1 MKKRDLRD
9 YLQDIIDAIAEVRE
23 FVEGTSF
30 EDFSKDKKTINA
42 VIRSLEVI
50 GEGAKKVPED
60 LRRKYPR
67 IPWRRMT
74 GMRDK
79 LIHEYFGID
88 LEIVWLVVNDELPPI
103 KPMIQKV
110 LKDIEDRL

>member
-1 MKKRDLRD
+1 VKKRDLRD

-88 LEIVWLVVNDELPPI
+88 LEIV
-103 KPMIQKV
+103 
-110 LKDIEDRL
+110 